1 MMYQHC
7 KHIILSFIQVL
18 ITNSFENDFLCF
30 CLLNSFLGFFL
41 NVINIWSLKGWNIIK
56 KH

>member
-1 MMYQHC
+1 MTYQHC